1 MMKKTSFRMI
11 GVLCV
16 ALLLAPGISLAD
28 MPKTVKIAIAQP
40 LTGFLALNGKEVMEG
55 AQLAEELV
63 NKDGGI
69 KGTTKIVLV
78 EGDTRCNPTNAVNA
92 TQRLI
97 NQGIDFYVGNYCSS
111 ASLATMPILEA
122 EGIPQIVLSY
132 APSITAEA
140 RTPNS
145 VRIGPSAPL
154 EMSPLAKYAITVN
167 GDKTFAAIGLNNDFG
182 RAMTEEF
189 SKSVAKL
196 GGKVL
201 DFQYFKFGADFSTYL
216 AKVKNMNPDAVMVI
230 AMGNDTISFTK
241 SYYELGLKMNIYTGD
256 NFADTQYV
264 NKQTPKPQNLYYPY
278 IYQDDSPKAAGVPD
292 RDPWTLKFVNEF
304 NKKYG
309 KEPTRN
315 NAWGYACVMVFQQA
329 VASTGTIDRKKISE
343 YLHSGAAFE
352 TPFGKFGFQGCGQS
366 VNKAGIGKFK
376 GDAKYYLKSMDWGDD
391 VLGDLCPPK

>member
-1 MMKKTSFRMI
+1 MMKKTSMMMI
-11 GVLCV
+11 AALCV
-16 ALLLAPGISLAD
+16 ALHLAPCISLAD
-28 MPKTVKIAIAQP
+28 MPKSVKIAIAQP
-40 LTGFLALNGKEVMEG
+40 FTGFLALNGKEVMEG
-55 AQLAEELV
+55 AQLAEALV

-69 KGTTKIVLV
+69 KGTTKIELI
-78 EGDTRCNPTNAVNA
+78 EGDTRCNPTDAVNT

-154 EMSPLAKYAITVN
+154 EMAPLAKYAIQVN
-167 GDKTFAAIGLNNDFG
+167 GDKTFAAVGLNNDFG

-189 SKSVAKL
+189 SKTAAKL

-201 DFQYFKFGADFSTYL
+201 DFQYFKFGDDFSTYL
-216 AKVKNMNPDAVMVI
+216 TKVKNMNPNAVMVI

-264 NKQTPKPQNLYYPY
+264 EKQTPKPQNLYYPY
-278 IYQDDSPKAAGVPD
+278 IYQDASPKASEVPN
-292 RDPWTLKFVNEF
+292 REPWVLKFVDEF
-304 NKKYG
+304 KKKYG

-329 VASTGTIDRKKISE
+329 VASTGTADKKKISE
-343 YLHSGAAFE
+343 YLHSGSEFE

-366 VNKAGIGKFK
+366 VNKAGIGEFK
-376 GDAKYYLKSMDWGDD
+376 GDAKYYLKPMDWGDD
-391 VLGDLCPPK
+391 VIGDLCPPK